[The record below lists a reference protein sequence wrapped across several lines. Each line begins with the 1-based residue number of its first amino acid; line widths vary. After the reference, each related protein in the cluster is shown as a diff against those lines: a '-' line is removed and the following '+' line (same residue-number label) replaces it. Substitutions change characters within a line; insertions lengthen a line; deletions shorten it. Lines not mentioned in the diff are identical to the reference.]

1 MKNELIPIFTKIG
14 EEDGTSP
21 PTFDETLLSEENNIV
36 GNSPPQKVFSVEKE
50 ESPPKMRIFKKEIFR
65 KIDEEPSKE
74 TSTENAANET
84 KVELPMNTPPP
95 ASKDIKRTLV
105 IQKSESSITG
115 DSYGNFT
122 IKILRRIRRIDKDER
137 VEIFYDVE
145 ILTNNG
151 EVYHGRVSGS
161 QLESLTWI
169 REISGGAAYFS
180 TAKNART
187 QVLEILHALIDN
199 KHYDERIEFV
209 ENGWK
214 KIEYKWYYATDFG
227 LIGENQNVYFG
238 DYSRS
243 FIYDKSIVGMKN
255 TFETA
260 LKMTNICEDKSITL
274 PLLLFTHLGILCT
287 PYELAE
293 VPIKGV
299 MALIGTTNSRKTSL
313 ALCMTRIFNRNN
325 LKTADISFE
334 STLGGLEKESS
345 KYSDSVFLI
354 DDIHPTTSKKNYQKM
369 MDALEF
375 ILRRYGDRIP
385 KIRMTDFM
393 TNKTDGTYDI
403 SGVCLL
409 TGEDI
414 GGVQSSMTRT
424 LILEI
429 DKFSV
434 KNDILSFYQNN
445 PYILT
450 SYLYDFIAYIS
461 KNFEQIINF
470 IKHRV
475 TELRATRTYE
485 IPRYAEYFAQLMTCA
500 EIIAHYAVDRGFWND
515 EEAANWNMW
524 CETVLHEVIC
534 KNLIHVERE
543 DFAVMILQALQVEID
558 ESCVMLLQNL
568 TTERIGYN
576 QIVEDEKYYYIQS
589 EYLIEL
595 TKKFWTKQ
603 GKDIPFT
610 SSKQLTLFMEQKD
623 LIVVRKE
630 KDSTRRTLA
639 LPKRKQRVLYIKKN
653 KMFEL
658 LRKVEI

>member
-1 MKNELIPIFTKIG
+1 MKEELKPIFTKIG
-14 EEDGTSP
+14 EEEGTSP
-21 PTFDETLLSEENNIV
+21 PTVDETILLEENNTV
-36 GNSPPQKVFSVEKE
+36 ADSPPQKIFSVEPE

-65 KIDEEPSKE
+65 KINEEPSKE
-74 TSTENAANET
+74 TSVENET
-84 KVELPMNTPPP
+84 IEAEIESSSSTPPP
-95 ASKDIKRTLV
+95 ATGDIKRAL
-105 IQKSESSITG
+105 IIPKSESSITG
-115 DSYGNFT
+115 ETYGNFT
-122 IKILRRIRRIDKDER
+122 IKILRRIRRIDKDEH

-145 ILTNNG
+145 VLTNNG
-151 EVYHGRVSGS
+151 EVYRGRVSGS

-187 QVLEILHALIDN
+187 LVLEILHSLIDN
-199 KHYDERIEFV
+199 KHYDERIEFT

-243 FIYDKSIVGMKN
+243 FIYDKAIVGIKN

-260 LKMTNICEDKSITL
+260 LKMTNICDDKSITL
-274 PLLLFTHLGILCT
+274 PMFLFTHLGILCT

-369 MDALEF
+369 MESLEF

-385 KIRMTDFM
+385 KTRMTDFM
-393 TNKTDGTYDI
+393 TNKTDGTYDV

-434 KNDILSFYQNN
+434 RNEILSFYQQN
-445 PYILT
+445 PYVLT
-450 SYLYDFIAYIS
+450 SYLYDFITYVT
-461 KNFEQIINF
+461 KNFELVVSF
-470 IKHRV
+470 IKQRV
-475 TELRATRTYE
+475 PELRAGITYE
-485 IPRYAEYFAQLMTCA
+485 IPRYCEYFAQLMVCT
-500 EIIAHYAVDRGFWND
+500 EIIAQYAKDRGFWND
-515 EEAANWNMW
+515 TEIANWISW
-524 CETVLHEVIC
+524 CEAILHKLIC
-534 KNLIHVERE
+534 KNLVHVERE
-543 DFAVMILQALQVEID
+543 DFAVMILQALQVEVD

-568 TTERIGYN
+568 KTERIGYN
-576 QIVEDEKYYYIQS
+576 QIVEDENYYYIQS

-623 LIVVRKE
+623 LIMVRKE
-630 KDSTRRTLA
+630 KDGTRRTLA